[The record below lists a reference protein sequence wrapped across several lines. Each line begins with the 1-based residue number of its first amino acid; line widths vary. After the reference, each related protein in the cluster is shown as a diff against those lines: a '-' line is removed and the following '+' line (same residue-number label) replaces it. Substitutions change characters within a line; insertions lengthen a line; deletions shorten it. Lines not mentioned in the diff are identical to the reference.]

1 MTWTKQEK
9 PFEKI
14 ELLLQRTKMEGAKK
28 DVIVAKLSEIE
39 ESVYIPLK
47 PMSWCYKV
55 LYTNP
60 QILYSGAEK
69 EYNQLSYIIWSLGQR
84 MSPKTEMLH
93 FSVRIPA
100 PQVLEPRYMR
110 TLLTYIRWFNLMCDF
125 FGSKQT

>member
-1 MTWTKQEK
+1 LTWTKQEM
-9 PFEKI
+9 PFGKT

-39 ESVYIPLK
+39 ESVCIPLK

-69 EYNQLSYIIWSLGQR
+69 E
-84 MSPKTEMLH
+84 
-93 FSVRIPA
+93 
-100 PQVLEPRYMR
+100 
-110 TLLTYIRWFNLMCDF
+110 
-125 FGSKQT
+125 